1 MSSIGLYEVVP
12 ISYVRAEAKQMLRL
26 QNDSSV
32 DDEIDFSIIRGL
44 KNLKCLSTLTLINCT
59 IPIDGSTA
67 KLPDGCVELLTFRNP
82 LGLNNGEIN
91 SPNNTFYY
99 NAPFFKN
106 YGGTAESGWLP
117 FSNFCQINNGFI
129 MFNIPPNV
137 DELEIA
143 YMAANKDNCGE
154 PIIYERYQDALAN
167 FACYNFGL
175 ARVDE
180 NKYPQLAKWEQRWI
194 NQRNMLIG
202 EDQLRKFRENINK
215 IRAVMLSLYYVPRIA
230 PHG

>member
-1 MSSIGLYEVVP
+1 MSSIGLYDVVP
-12 ISYVRAEAKQMLRL
+12 ISYVRSEAKQMLRL

-32 DDEIDFSIIRGL
+32 DDEIDFWIIRGL
-44 KNLKCLSTLTLINCT
+44 KRLNCLSTLTKINCT
-59 IPIDGSTA
+59 IPVDGNTA

-82 LGLNNGEIN
+82 LGLNNGEVN

-99 NAPFFKN
+99 NAPFFQN
-106 YGGTAESGWLP
+106 YGGTSESGWLP
-117 FSNFCQINNGFI
+117 FSNFCQINNGYI
-129 MFNIPPNV
+129 MFNIEPNV
-137 DELEIA
+137 DEIEIS
-143 YMAANKDNCGE
+143 YMAANTDNCGE
-154 PIIYERYQDALAN
+154 PIIYERYQDALAY
-167 FACYNFGL
+167 FACFNFGH

-180 NKYPQLAKWEQRWI
+180 GKYPQVPEWKQSWL

-215 IRAVMLSLYYVPRIA
+215 IRAVMLSQYYVPRIA